1 MMPLRVVLP
10 RPGEPLDHV
19 LLHGPPGLGNTT
31 RLPLAFSCPIYSRR
45 VLGRREPSFSS
56 SRVSD
61 VVTSGSWVS
70 NPVSEKS
77 MLKYVHFL
85 ILT

>member
-1 MMPLRVVLP
+1 MAAWIK
-10 RPGEPLDHV
+10 
-19 LLHGPPGLGNTT
+19 TS